1 MTEKRSASL
10 QAASAWL
17 LPDESVRLR
26 RNEVHIWLIPLNLQ
40 EASAS
45 ELCGFLSRDEVE
57 RAHQFHFKRDRL
69 QFKAAR
75 AALRLILGRY
85 LNTAP
90 RSLVFVE
97 GPKGKPELLYTFGH
111 RNVKFNLSHS
121 RGLAL
126 LAVAENLCVGID
138 LEFVDQTFATEE
150 LAGRFFAPDEVRTL
164 LTLAPSRRGEA
175 FYDCWTRK
183 EAYLKALGEGLS
195 VPLES
200 FSVAFGPGI
209 SAALMRV
216 DTSLDDASRWSM
228 YDLTVHPEYKA
239 ALVVEGKEHQLRQ
252 WQWAWMPQILLS
264 ESDPQDRR

>member
-150 LAGRFFAPDEVRTL
+150 LAVVFLPQTKSERCSHWLPLEEERLSTTAGRERKPT
-164 LTLAPSRRGEA
+164 SRRSVRDFQFLWKVSA
-175 FYDCWTRK
+175 W
-183 EAYLKALGEGLS
+183 LLGP
-195 VPLES
+195 V
-200 FSVAFGPGI
+200 F
-209 SAALMRV
+209 
-216 DTSLDDASRWSM
+216 
-228 YDLTVHPEYKA
+228 
-239 ALVVEGKEHQLRQ
+239 
-252 WQWAWMPQILLS
+252 
-264 ESDPQDRR
+264 RRR